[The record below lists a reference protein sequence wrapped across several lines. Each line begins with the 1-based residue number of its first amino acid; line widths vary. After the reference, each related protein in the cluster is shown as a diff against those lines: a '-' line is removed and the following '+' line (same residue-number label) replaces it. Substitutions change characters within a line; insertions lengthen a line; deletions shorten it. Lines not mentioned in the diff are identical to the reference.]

1 MEISGSKKRILFI
14 GLFVVP
20 FLIAMA
26 LIFYG
31 KGMGQ
36 LPKYYEEEITGK
48 NGEKTKSYYSAPIE
62 QFPSAFNDSL
72 QSMSDSTTY
81 VITFFPDSLKDRWD
95 KHLLYIERILVQH
108 KGARVASFFEE
119 DSLGKVHWPTADPQN
134 FIAAQPLWQTFKVP
148 EFQWDKLYRDF
159 KISHAEL
166 DSMLYFPP
174 YIIVD
179 RQRRI
184 RSMVPVTGLKDVKE
198 ITGRLKRLN
207 NEYAAVKKTIE
218 QKEK

>member
-36 LPKYYEEEITGK
+36 LPKYYQEESVNK
-48 NGEKTKSYYSAPIE
+48 NGEKTKEYYSAPL
-62 QFPSAFNDSL
+62 QSFPDAFNSF
-72 QSMSDSTTY
+72 QSMSDSASY
-81 VITFFPDSLKDRWD
+81 VICLFPDSLKDRWD
-95 KHLLYIERILVQH
+95 KQLLYIERILVQH
-108 KGARVASFFEE
+108 KGAHVASFFEE
-119 DSLGKVHWPTADPQN
+119 DSLGKLLWPTANPQE
-134 FIAAQPLWQTFKVP
+134 FIAAQPLWETYKVP
-148 EFQWDKLYRDF
+148 QSAWNKLCNDF
-159 KISHAEL
+159 KIVPKEIKN
-166 DSMLYFPP
+166 LYFPP
-174 YIIVD
+174 YIILD
-179 RQRRI
+179 KRRRI
-184 RSMVPVTGLKDVKE
+184 RSMVPLTGLKDVKE

-218 QKEK
+218 QR

>member
-1 MEISGSKKRILFI
+1 MEISGSRKRILFI

-36 LPKYYEEEITGK
+36 LPKYFAEEKVDK
-48 NGEKTKSYYSAPIE
+48 NGDKIKGYYSAPLE
-62 QFPSAFNDSL
+62 KFSSAFNDSL

-81 VITFFPDSLKDRWD
+81 VISFFPDSLKDRWN

-119 DSLGKVHWPTADPQN
+119 DSSGKITWPTADPQK

-148 EFQWDKLYRDF
+148 KSSWDKLYNDF
-159 KISHAEL
+159 KISHNEI

-174 YIIVD
+174 YVIID
-179 RQRRI
+179 KQRRI

-207 NEYAAVKKTIE
+207 NEYAAIKKTIE
-218 QKEK
+218 QK

>member
-1 MEISGSKKRILFI
+1 
-14 GLFVVP
+14 
-20 FLIAMA
+20 MA

-36 LPKYYEEEITGK
+36 LPKYYQEEVTDA
-48 NGEKTKSYYSAPIE
+48 NGEKTKGYYSAPLE
-62 QFPSAFNDSL
+62 KFPSAFNDSL

-95 KHLLYIERILVQH
+95 KHLLYIERILVAH
-108 KGARVASFFEE
+108 KGARIASFFEE
-119 DSLGKVHWPTADPQN
+119 DSTGKLTWPTASPKD

-148 EFQWDKLYRDF
+148 HSQWNKLYNDF
-159 KISHAEL
+159 KLSEAEL
-166 DSMLYFPP
+166 DTTLRKYYTNVYFPP
-174 YIIVD
+174 YVIID

-184 RSMVPVTGLKDVKE
+184 RAMFPFTGLKDAKE

-218 QKEK
+218 QR